1 MDLLFFEHCEEEMKF
16 VAKMRG
22 SVGFAASFEA
32 KGGGDFLLDSEKVMD
47 VRRKS
52 LPIILFIKFA
62 TVHPGH
68 VLEPTIVMFLMEI
81 PGQVFAQFPF
91 DIDEPIVEDGVLQ
104 VLGSLVTQKTV
115 DFKEVSHIV
124 LMRGPSELEDP
135 YLGGRNS
142 TKTFS
147 GEIRRIL
154 TFKISYM
161 QPISPSGTACAIS
174 IHHPIFIMKICEL
187 RKTRSPVNPARSS

>member
-1 MDLLFFEHCEEEMKF
+1 MDLLLLEHGEEEMEF
-16 VAKMRG
+16 VTKMRG
-22 SVGFAASFEA
+22 SVGFATSFEA
-32 KGGGDFLLDSEKVMD
+32 ESGGNFFFDSKKVMD

-52 LPIILFIKFA
+52 LPIILVIKFA
-62 TVHPGH
+62 AVHPGH

-81 PGQVFAQFPF
+81 SRQVFAEFPF

-147 GEIRRIL
+147 GDIRRIL
-154 TFKISYM
+154 TFKISHTR
-161 QPISPSGTACAIS
+161 PISPSGTACAIS
-174 IHHPIFIMKICEL
+174 IHHPISIMKICEL
-187 RKTRSPVNPARSS
+187 RKTRSPVNPACSS